1 MSFSAL
7 RTAAKQLALWGLLLV
22 IVALLTALFSILGT
36 ITAAVVTGVIMGA
49 ARRWNWRAMPVSG
62 VFALAGLTM
71 AQAARADLNPHQR
84 LWMAGVSFAAFWG
97 IYLLALGLMRLE
109 TNHPAAA
116 EAHAR
121 VASARPWR
129 CGVPPESP
137 ATAETA
143 HPLSLRD
150 FQGRWLCETTGP
162 DGQAN
167 KRIMEIADHKFALRI
182 RDASGHVHL
191 GAEGQLKLE
200 TTVAATILSILPAAA
215 GNLARIESAL
225 PNAPPAGGGR
235 IADVWGGEI

>member
-1 MSFSAL
+1 MRFSAL
-7 RTAAKQLALWGLLLV
+7 RTAAKQLAMWGLLMV
-22 IVALLTALFSILGT
+22 VVALLTALFSILGT

-49 ARRWNWRAMPVSG
+49 ARRWKWQTIPASA

-71 AQAARADLNPHQR
+71 AQAARADLNLQQR

-97 IYLLALGLMRLE
+97 IYLLALGLVRLE
-109 TNHPAAA
+109 TNHSAGV
-116 EAHAR
+116 EAHAFA
-121 VASARPWR
+121 ASAVWR
-129 CGVPPESP
+129 GGGVPLESQ
-137 ATAETA
+137 AAATA

-150 FQGRWLCETTGP
+150 FQGRWLCEAPGP

-167 KRIMEIADHKFALRI
+167 KRIMEIAEHKFALRI
-182 RDASGHVHL
+182 RDASGHVCL

-200 TTVAATILSILPAAA
+200 TTIAATTLSILPAAA

-225 PNAPPAGGGR
+225 PDAPPAGGGR